1 MTATSDPVDAVLQT
15 WRAELPEVI
24 FASSELSKRIMFLAT
39 ALDRGTRRELDELG
53 LTVAEF
59 DVLVAL
65 RRAGEPYR
73 LKPNQLARSL
83 MLSTGGTT
91 NVTHRLVA
99 RGVVEREADP
109 SDARSTWLKLTPDGV
124 ALAERAVL
132 ANSTEHE
139 ALFEGVPAEIIEAA
153 TVALRDLITSCPAL
167 LPRDAAVKAA
177 RVQGRA

>member
-1 MTATSDPVDAVLQT
+1 MTAPSDPVDAVLQT

-24 FASSELSKRIMFLAT
+24 VASSELSRRIMFLAA
-39 ALDRGTRRELDELG
+39 ALERGTRRELGELG

-59 DVLVAL
+59 DVIVAL

-99 RGVVEREADP
+99 RGAVEREDDP
-109 SDARSTWLKLTPDGV
+109 ADARSTWLKLTPDGV
-124 ALAERAVL
+124 ALAESAVL
-132 ANSTEHE
+132 ATSTEHE
-139 ALFEGVPAEIIEAA
+139 ALFEQAPAEVIEAA

-167 LPRDAAVKAA
+167 LSRDAAVRAA
-177 RVQGRA
+177 RAQCRP